1 MLLEIYKAVRE
12 SVTHHPTNGVVGA
25 SSHALIFLLLLPF
38 KNINLD
44 SVIVDLQDDSLRAEA
59 VIKDH
64 SYLIHIGEYLILI
77 HGNSLLPFIMATA
90 CSAVEN
96 AVIFYLLLLLWVV
109 ISDPFF
115 CYCFPSC

>member
-44 SVIVDLQDDSLRAEA
+44 SVIVDLQDDSWRAEA

-77 HGNSLLPFIMATA
+77 HSLLPFIMATA